1 VSPPNDAQ
9 APFLAALEAHR
20 GILVSVA
27 AGYCRDR
34 AEREDVVQSI
44 VTELW
49 HAYPRYDGRVRFS
62 TWMYRIAVNT
72 AISHFRRARRYDGT
86 IGVDPQHFDTLAAPP
101 DTGGDE
107 RRAALDELLAS
118 LDELQR
124 ALVVL
129 YLDGNSYAEI
139 ADVLGI
145 SETNV
150 ATKLARIK
158 ERLRKEHAHGTR

>member
-1 VSPPNDAQ
+1 MSTHDSAQ

-27 AGYCRDR
+27 AGYCRDN
-34 AEREDVVQSI
+34 ASREDVVQSI

-72 AISHFRRARRYDGT
+72 AISYFRRSQRHADT
-86 IGVDPQHFDTLAAPP
+86 VGVDPQHFDTLAAPR
-101 DTGGDE
+101 TEHDE
-107 RRAALDELLAS
+107 RRAVLDDLLAS

-139 ADVLGI
+139 AGVLGI

-150 ATKLARIK
+150 ATKLSRIK
-158 ERLRKEHAHGTR
+158 ERLRKEHDHGTR